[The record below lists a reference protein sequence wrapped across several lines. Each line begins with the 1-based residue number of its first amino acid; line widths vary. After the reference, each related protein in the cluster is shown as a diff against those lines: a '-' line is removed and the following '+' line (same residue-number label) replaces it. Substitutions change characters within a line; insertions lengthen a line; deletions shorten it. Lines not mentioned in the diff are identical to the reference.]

1 MSDFIPRHSSAS
13 RTPEHEAE
21 RLLQISADLA
31 AFERDLGVGSAN
43 HRLAPTPQSQRV
55 SRAHWSRTSRTFRM
69 ALTVAACLVVSMVAW
84 MMSAERKV
92 ALVEVVVAPEVST
105 PPSLPQPPVIHAAVA
120 PPAAPVV
127 HQVVAL
133 FRGDADAEGRCP
145 DCWCVA
151 QWSPNWGEGRGTND
165 LHEDELVQ
173 ASLTHAC
180 VTDPQRVVIVGLTGP
195 ATAMP
200 KSEAEALEMSLCLL
214 KKQSAQFPV
223 SLVDNTSAYCLPAGV
238 DYCMTTWD
246 K

>member
-1 MSDFIPRHSSAS
+1 MSDFIPQDSTAPH
-13 RTPEHEAE
+13 TPDHEAE
-21 RLLQISADLA
+21 RLLRISTDLA
-31 AFERDLGVGSAN
+31 AFERDLGIGSAEI
-43 HRLAPTPQSQRV
+43 RIGESSQLRRPKRV
-55 SRAHWSRTSRTFRM
+55 HWSRTSRTIRM
-69 ALTVAACLVVSMVAW
+69 ALTAAACLVVSVIAW
-84 MMSAERKV
+84 MISAERTI
-92 ALVEVVVAPEVST
+92 APIDVVDAPVAPA
-105 PPSLPQPPVIHAAVA
+105 PPSVPQPPLLHAAIA
-120 PPAAPVV
+120 PPVAPVV

-173 ASLTHAC
+173 ASLNHAC

-223 SLVDNTSAYCLPAGV
+223 SIVDNTSAYCLPAGV